1 MPVVLWGDGQVGHL
15 RSASPLMP
23 FDEPMWDRAMV
34 DRSQLPL
41 PDPIAMKRERS
52 DDVRADPKEK
62 RHRAAASSGEAVGQW
77 NGQPGSRMSVA
88 LLDHHTGGTSGA
100 ASRRSSTGAP
110 QAAPQLHGNLTGR
123 SYSFTRAVVAPG
135 GVLVNEDGFVLQPA
149 QQTGFFTLYELTQFT
164 YDEVCGR

>member
-1 MPVVLWGDGQVGHL
+1 
-15 RSASPLMP
+15 
-23 FDEPMWDRAMV
+23 MV

-88 LLDHHTGGTSGA
+88 LLDHHTGWS
-100 ASRRSSTGAP
+100 
-110 QAAPQLHGNLTGR
+110 APQLHGNLTGR

>member
-1 MPVVLWGDGQVGHL
+1 
-15 RSASPLMP
+15 MP

-88 LLDHHTGGTSGA
+88 LLDHHN
-100 ASRRSSTGAP
+100 
-110 QAAPQLHGNLTGR
+110 APQLHGNLTGR

>member
-1 MPVVLWGDGQVGHL
+1 MEGRAAVAAVALDVVQRL

-88 LLDHHTGGTSGA
+88 LLDQHTGWC
-100 ASRRSSTGAP
+100 
-110 QAAPQLHGNLTGR
+110 APQLHGNLTGR

>member
-1 MPVVLWGDGQVGHL
+1 
-15 RSASPLMP
+15 MP

-34 DRSQLPL
+34 DRAQLPL
-41 PDPIAMKRERS
+41 PDPTAMKRERS

-88 LLDHHTGGTSGA
+88 LLDHHTG
-100 ASRRSSTGAP
+100 AP

-135 GVLVNEDGFVLQPA
+135 GVLVNEDGFVPQPA

>member
-1 MPVVLWGDGQVGHL
+1 
-15 RSASPLMP
+15 MP

-88 LLDHHTGGTSGA
+88 LLDLHTGWC
-100 ASRRSSTGAP
+100 
-110 QAAPQLHGNLTGR
+110 APQLHGNLTGR